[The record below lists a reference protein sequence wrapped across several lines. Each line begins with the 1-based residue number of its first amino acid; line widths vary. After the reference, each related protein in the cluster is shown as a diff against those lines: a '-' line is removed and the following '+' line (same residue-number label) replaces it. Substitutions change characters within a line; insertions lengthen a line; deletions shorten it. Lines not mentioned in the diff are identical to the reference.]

1 MIIGIPKEI
10 MHDEARVA
18 ATPETVGKFV
28 KDGFEVLVE
37 RHAGDGALYHDEDYI
52 QAGAK
57 IVDNPQEIYD
67 RAEMILKVKEPL
79 MNEPLHKHEVDMMH
93 KGQVLITFIHPASP
107 VNHEMVKALSAKGV
121 TAITLDGIPRISR
134 AQSMDALTSMSTCAG
149 YKGILM
155 AADRLTTFV
164 PQMFTAV
171 GQIKPAKVMVIGVGV
186 AGLQALAT
194 AKRLGAITYAADI
207 RPMASENAM
216 SLGAK
221 VVDTTV
227 PPELAIA
234 EGGYANRLPADVLI
248 QEQEALKATIQEMDI
263 VLRPHPRQ
271 DRPDHHHGR
280 DGEGH
285 EEGFRHRGHLHRP
298 GRQLRTYSEGRHR
311 DQVRRDADGG
321 EEHPRPPAD
330 ELHLDVL
337 QQPLQPRELP
347 GQGRQVRP
355 RPQRRDHPE
364 VAGVH
369 RRPAGPSGRP
379 RGHGLMIHPLILI
392 AVFLV
397 SAVLGYFIIRTVPSL
412 LHTPLMSGMNA
423 LSGVTIVGAIVATGV
438 AFLAGDGLWAQLA
451 GGLAIVLAAVNVFG
465 GFGVTHRMLKM
476 FDKKK
481 K

>member
-28 KDGFEVLVE
+28 QDGFEVLVE

-52 QAGAK
+52 KAGAK
-57 IVDNPQEIYD
+57 IIDNPQEIYD

-79 MNEPLHKHEVDMMH
+79 MNEALGKHEVDMMH
-93 KGQVLITFIHPASP
+93 KGQLLITFIHPASP
-107 VNHEMVKALSAKGV
+107 VNHGMVKALSAKGV

-155 AADRLTTFV
+155 AANMLTTFV

-248 QEQEALKATIQEMDI
+248 KEQEALKATIQEMDI
-263 VLRPHPRQ
+263 VFCSALIPGKIAPIIITEEMVKGMKKGSVIVDISIDQ
-271 DRPDHHHGR
+271 GGNCELTPKGDIETKYGVTLMGVKNIPGLLPTSSTWMFSNNLYNLVSYLVKDGKLVLDRSDEIIQKSLVCI
-280 DGEGH
+280 DGELVHQG
-285 EEGFRHRGHLHRP
+285 
-298 GRQLRTYSEGRHR
+298 
-311 DQVRRDADGG
+311 A
-321 EEHPRPPAD
+321 
-330 ELHLDVL
+330 
-337 QQPLQPRELP
+337 RE
-347 GQGRQVRP
+347 
-355 RPQRRDHPE
+355 
-364 VAGVH
+364 AM
-369 RRPAGPSGRP
+369 
-379 RGHGLMIHPLILI
+379 GL
-392 AVFLV
+392 
-397 SAVLGYFIIRTVPSL
+397 
-412 LHTPLMSGMNA
+412 
-423 LSGVTIVGAIVATGV
+423 
-438 AFLAGDGLWAQLA
+438 
-451 GGLAIVLAAVNVFG
+451 
-465 GFGVTHRMLKM
+465 
-476 FDKKK
+476 
-481 K
+481 